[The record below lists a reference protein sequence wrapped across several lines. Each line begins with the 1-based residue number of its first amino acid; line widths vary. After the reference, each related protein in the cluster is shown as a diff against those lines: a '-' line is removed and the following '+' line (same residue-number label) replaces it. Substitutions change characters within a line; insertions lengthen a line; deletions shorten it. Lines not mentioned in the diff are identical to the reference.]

1 MILKHDLIIDNIVY
15 MNAIA
20 GVEYFC
26 AGCCI

>member
-1 MILKHDLIIDNIVY
+1 MLKHDLIIDNMVY